1 MAGLATTRGGASLF
15 KLDQRR
21 LTGLDIGS
29 SSVKLVEFSGV
40 APHLELER
48 IALAS
53 IVEDDPDSTCERAIS
68 MILDS
73 NTLECRRV
81 ATSVSGPTVAVRSL
95 RFPNMAPDEIA
106 GAVRYEGSQ
115 VIAFDI
121 DDCYVDYSILA
132 SEDGNADTMDVLF
145 VAAGKKMVDSKTRMI
160 EAAGLEPRFV
170 GVDMLVLL
178 EALLRRRDLPETV
191 ALVDVGSTCT
201 GIGITRGGDQPF
213 VRDLDIAGHTYTEA
227 ISAELGI
234 PIQEAETAKV
244 AESRRSSAV
253 ERIIQGVT
261 GQLVGE
267 LKRSLVYYQTRG
279 HGSKIEKILLCGG
292 SARVPGLLET
302 VKDALGMPVELWSPI
317 SDVKVD
323 GGRFDLPSVE
333 QLAPIV
339 ALAAALAMKED
350 VQ

>member
-1 MAGLATTRGGASLF
+1 VFTHEQNRLA
-15 KLDQRR
+15 
-21 LTGLDIGS
+21 GLDIGS
-29 SSVKLVEFSGV
+29 SSVKLVELSGA
-40 APHLELER
+40 APELELER

-53 IVEDDPDSTCERAIS
+53 IIDDDPDSTCERAVS
-68 MILDS
+68 VILES
-73 NTLECRRV
+73 NTLESTRV
-81 ATSVSGPTVAVRSL
+81 ATSVSGPNVAVRDL
-95 RFPNMAPDEIA
+95 RFPKMAPDEVA

-121 DDCYVDYSILA
+121 DDCYVDYSVLDP
-132 SEDGNADTMDVLF
+132 EDQGADTIDVLF
-145 VAAGKKMVDSKTRMI
+145 VAAGKTAVDSKTRII

-178 EALLRRRDLPETV
+178 EALLKRDGLPETV
-191 ALVDVGSTCT
+191 ALLDIGSTCT
-201 GIGITRGGDQPF
+201 GIGITRAGARPF

-227 ISAELGI
+227 ISEELGI
-234 PIQEAETAKV
+234 PLQEAETAKV
-244 AESRRSSAV
+244 ADSRRSSAV

-279 HGSKIEKILLCGG
+279 HGAKIERIFLCGG
-292 SARVPGLLET
+292 SSRVPGLGET
-302 VKDALGMPVELWSPI
+302 VEDALGIPVEIWSPI
-317 SDVKVD
+317 DDVRID
-323 GGRFDLPSVE
+323 GARFDLPSVE

-350 VQ
+350 VH

>member
-1 MAGLATTRGGASLF
+1 LF
-15 KLDQRR
+15 KLEQRR

-29 SSVKLVEFSGV
+29 ASVKLVELSGV
-40 APHLELER
+40 APNLELER

-53 IVEDDPDSTCERAIS
+53 IVEDDPDSTRERAIS

-73 NTLECRRV
+73 NALDCRRV
-81 ATSVSGPTVAVRSL
+81 ATSVSGPNVSVRDL
-95 RFPNMAPDEIA
+95 RFPRMAPAEIR

-121 DDCYVDYSILA
+121 NDCYVDYSVMDP
-132 SEDGNADTMDVLF
+132 EGEGADTIDVLF
-145 VAAGKKMVDSKTRMI
+145 VAAGKAEVDAKTRMI

-170 GVDMLVLL
+170 GVDMLTLL
-178 EALLRRRDLPETV
+178 EALLTRSDVPETV
-191 ALVDVGSTCT
+191 ALLDVGSKCT
-201 GIGITRGGDQPF
+201 GIGITRAGAQPF

-227 ISAELGI
+227 ISEELGI
-234 PIQEAETAKV
+234 SLKEAETAKV
-244 AESRRSSAV
+244 ADSRRSSAV

-279 HGSKIEKILLCGG
+279 HGAKIEKVFLCGG
-292 SARVPGLLET
+292 SARVPGLAET

-317 SDVKVD
+317 NDVKID
-323 GGRFDLPSVE
+323 GARFDLPSVE

-339 ALAAALAMKED
+339 ALAAALAMRED
-350 VQ
+350 VH

>member
-1 MAGLATTRGGASLF
+1 LF
-15 KLDQRR
+15 KIEQQR
-21 LTGLDIGS
+21 LTGIDIGS
-29 SSVKLVEFSGV
+29 SSVKLVELSGV
-40 APHLELER
+40 APDLELER

-68 MILDS
+68 VILDS

-81 ATSVSGPTVAVRSL
+81 ATSVSGPSVAVRDL
-95 RFPNMAPDEIA
+95 RFPTMAPEEIQ

-121 DDCYVDYSILA
+121 NDCYMDYSILDP
-132 SEDGNADTMDVLF
+132 EDEAVDTIDVLF
-145 VAAGKKMVDSKTRMI
+145 VAAGKTAVDSKTRMI

-178 EALLRRRDLPETV
+178 EALQKRDDLPETV
-191 ALVDVGSTCT
+191 ALLDVGSTCT
-201 GIGITRGGDQPF
+201 GIGITRAGVQPF

-227 ISAELGI
+227 IAAELGI
-234 PIQEAETAKV
+234 PLSEAETAKV

-267 LKRSLVYYQTRG
+267 LRRSLVYYQTRG
-279 HGSKIEKILLCGG
+279 HGAKIEKIFLCGG
-292 SARVPGLLET
+292 SSRVPGLAET
-302 VKDALGMPVELWSPI
+302 VKEALGMPVELWSPI
-317 SDVKVD
+317 NDVSID
-323 GGRFDLPSVE
+323 GARFDLPSVE

-339 ALAAALAMKED
+339 ALATALAMKED
-350 VQ
+350 VH